1 MTNMATNIV
10 NRTDLSGL
18 IPEPV
23 TREIIQGVT
32 EGSAVLQMG
41 RRLPNMTSKTQ
52 TMNVLD
58 MLPTAYFVNG
68 DTGMKQTTKM
78 KWDKKKIYAEEI
90 AVIVPIPE
98 AVLDDADYDIW
109 GEVRPRL
116 VEAFGKVID
125 GAILFGTNKPTSWRD
140 SVLETCTKA
149 GSVVA
154 ATPYIYDDLLAEGGV
169 IAKVEESG
177 YLVNG
182 IMSAIQMRAKL
193 RGLKDLNGN
202 PIFKTDMQG
211 ATPYALDGSPMYFP
225 RNGAFDTAKALM
237 FAGDWSELVY
247 SIRQDITFK
256 IFDQGVVQD
265 PSDNSIVYNLMQNDM
280 VALRAV
286 MRLGWE
292 IPNPKTAYNDTLS
305 KYCPFAVYA
314 PAGTVNTVT
323 VTPATATVAKGAS
336 KAFAAAVTGEGAVS
350 NGVLWSVSGTAAVK
364 AGTKIDDNGTLTIAS
379 NETNTALTVT
389 ATSKQDGTKSGAAAV
404 TVG

>member
-1 MTNMATNIV
+1 MGMNITA
-10 NRTDLSGL
+10 RTDLSGL

-389 ATSKQDGTKSGAAAV
+389 ATSKQDGTKSGTAAV

>member
-58 MLPTAYFVNG
+58 VLPTGYFVNG

-109 GEVRPRL
+109 GEARPRL

-193 RGLKDLNGN
+193 RGLKALNGN

-350 NGVLWSVSGTAAVK
+350 NGVLWSVSGTAAV
-364 AGTKIDDNGTLTIAS
+364 
-379 NETNTALTVT
+379 
-389 ATSKQDGTKSGAAAV
+389 

>member
-1 MTNMATNIV
+1 MANMATNIV

-350 NGVLWSVSGTAAVK
+350 NEVLWSVSGTAAVK
-364 AGTKIDDNGTLTIAS
+364 AGTKIDDNGTLTIAA

-389 ATSKQDGTKSGAAAV
+389 ATSKQDGTKSGTAAV